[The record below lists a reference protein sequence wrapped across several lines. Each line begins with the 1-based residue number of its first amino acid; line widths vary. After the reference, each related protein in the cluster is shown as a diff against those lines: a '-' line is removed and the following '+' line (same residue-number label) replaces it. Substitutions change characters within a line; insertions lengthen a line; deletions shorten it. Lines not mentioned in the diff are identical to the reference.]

1 MFRTL
6 RCQTSV
12 KSAKG
17 LAAPF
22 KARRDLRPLTR
33 ATTSPLSILQSRHRT
48 AVGKPVAPLLT
59 AGAKEFAP
67 SRITELANSMPK
79 ERNTLKRITLAAL
92 LFGWFCVVGSPK
104 ANAQETSSQP
114 SAADSTADVITA
126 QQLALLRRD
135 IRSIKKQLI
144 AANLTLADSEA
155 TKFWQ
160 VYEQYSAETEKINNT
175 RTAIIKEYSD
185 AYGTLTDAQADSLI
199 RRWLDTDIEQAGLRQ
214 RYVPIFR
221 KVLPGKKAA
230 TFFQLDRRIST
241 MIDVQLTSQ
250 LPLAQ
255 SQE

>member
-1 MFRTL
+1 M
-6 RCQTSV
+6 
-12 KSAKG
+12 
-17 LAAPF
+17 LA
-22 KARRDLRPLTR
+22 TG
-33 ATTSPLSILQSRHRT
+33 
-48 AVGKPVAPLLT
+48 GK
-59 AGAKEFAP
+59 KFAP
-67 SRITELANSMPK
+67 SRVIKLANSIPK
-79 ERNTLKRITLAAL
+79 ERDTLKKITFAAL
-92 LFGWFCVVGSPK
+92 LFAWLCVVGSSK
-104 ANAQETSSQP
+104 AVAQGTSSQS
-114 SAADSTADVITA
+114 SAADGTADAITD
-126 QQLALLRRD
+126 QQLALLRQN

-144 AANLTLADSEA
+144 AANLTLADGEA

-160 VYEQYSAETEKINNT
+160 VYEQYSAETDKINDA

-185 AYGTLTDAQADSLI
+185 EYGTLTDAQADTLI
-199 RRWLDTDIEQAGLRQ
+199 RRWLDTDIEQAALRQ

>member
-1 MFRTL
+1 LKKITFAAVL
-6 RCQTSV
+6 L
-12 KSAKG
+12 AG
-17 LAAPF
+17 L
-22 KARRDLRPLTR
+22 
-33 ATTSPLSILQSRHRT
+33 
-48 AVGKPVAPLLT
+48 
-59 AGAKEFAP
+59 
-67 SRITELANSMPK
+67 
-79 ERNTLKRITLAAL
+79 
-92 LFGWFCVVGSPK
+92 CVVGSPR
-104 ANAQETSSQP
+104 AVAQDTSSQ
-114 SAADSTADVITA
+114 SSVADSTADAITD

-160 VYEQYSAETEKINNT
+160 VYEQYSAEAERINDT

-185 AYGTLTDAQADSLI
+185 EYGALTDAQADSLI
-199 RRWLDTDIEQAGLRQ
+199 RRWLDTDIEQARLRQ

-230 TFFQLDRRIST
+230 TFFQIDRRIST

-255 SQE
+255 SQD